1 MTVNSEPV
9 DTLDT
14 SATVLEAATEHET
27 EQIVMQQ
34 VEGQVINGLEGMVEG
49 QVIMMTNAA
58 GEEQHVV
65 ITSAGS
71 ISQPSLNGG
80 GQVIQVQS
88 GGGLGDG
95 GYLLDSTSMKS
106 EPEDLSFTVPRHS
119 MDLEAGAQAIQASAA
134 NAVQNVLRSLKET
147 ETKTIV
153 TNQQLV
159 PTQLINEVQQQQH
172 ARVQTIT
179 NEIMIPEDNGRPDSG
194 IGDTPEPVNVST
206 PARRS
211 RSQQDTS
218 PRVQIAKQYTPF
230 GFHNTLEA
238 PTAQQN
244 VDVI

>member
-159 PTQLINEVQQQQH
+159 PAGYVSTSSDCQAIHSFWFPQH
-172 ARVQTIT
+172 AGGSNSSAERGCHLITEFMNQVHSEDARQDLVQCVQYWRS
-179 NEIMIPEDNGRPDSG
+179 MIQSDLSKESLKN
-194 IGDTPEPVNVST
+194 I
-206 PARRS
+206 
-211 RSQQDTS
+211 
-218 PRVQIAKQYTPF
+218 
-230 GFHNTLEA
+230 
-238 PTAQQN
+238 
-244 VDVI
+244 

>member
-1 MTVNSEPV
+1 
-9 DTLDT
+9 
-14 SATVLEAATEHET
+14 
-27 EQIVMQQ
+27 
-34 VEGQVINGLEGMVEG
+34 MVEG

-71 ISQPSLNGG
+71 ISQPPLQNG

-119 MDLEAGAQAIQASAA
+119 IDLEAGAQAIQASAA

-153 TNQQLV
+153 TSGQQMV
-159 PTQLINEVQQQQH
+159 PTQLISEVQQQT
-172 ARVQTIT
+172 RVQT
-179 NEIMIPEDNGRPDSG
+179 
-194 IGDTPEPVNVST
+194 
-206 PARRS
+206 
-211 RSQQDTS
+211 
-218 PRVQIAKQYTPF
+218 
-230 GFHNTLEA
+230 
-238 PTAQQN
+238 
-244 VDVI
+244 